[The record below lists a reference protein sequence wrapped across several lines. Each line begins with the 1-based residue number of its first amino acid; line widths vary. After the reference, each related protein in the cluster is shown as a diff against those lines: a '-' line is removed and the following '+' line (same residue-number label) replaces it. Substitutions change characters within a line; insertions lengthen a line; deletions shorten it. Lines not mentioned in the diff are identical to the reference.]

1 MKKYKKLLVVCI
13 SACMFLL
20 SGCGTELYELTVEE
34 EDLIVHY
41 AAYIVAKHNIQQKD
55 GAVNVYI
62 EEDISSEDTQATTE
76 SESQTDTEDGSG
88 GGEGGEGGDVSGE
101 VTLAEAIGHA
111 QDLTITYGGSYVAEN
126 YIEGGAYSVDAE
138 AGKTFYIMKFT
149 LTNHTAAD
157 VNVDNVTLNPTFRI
171 KTETMTKNAE
181 VTFLMTDLSTY
192 VGTIAAGQSVETI
205 LLFEVPL
212 EGAEQITNPT
222 LQIIVNKEQKV
233 VKL

>member
-1 MKKYKKLLVVCI
+1 MKKYKKLLVLCI

-41 AAYIVAKHNIQQKD
+41 AAYIVAKHNVQQKD
-55 GAVNVYI
+55 GAINVHI
-62 EEDISSEDTQATTE
+62 EEDTSSEDTQTTTETETE
-76 SESQTDTEDGSG
+76 SETDTEGGGGS
-88 GGEGGEGGDVSGE
+88 GEGGEATGA

-111 QDLTITYGGSYVAEN
+111 QDLTITYTGSYVSDN
-126 YIEGGAYSVDAE
+126 YVEGSVYSIDADE
-138 AGKTFYIMKFT
+138 GKTFYIMKFI

-157 VNVDNVTLNPTFRI
+157 VAVDNVTLNPSFSI

-192 VGTIAAGQSVETI
+192 VGTIPAGQSVETI
-205 LLFEVPL
+205 LLFEVPA
-212 EGAEQITNPT
+212 EGAEQIANPT